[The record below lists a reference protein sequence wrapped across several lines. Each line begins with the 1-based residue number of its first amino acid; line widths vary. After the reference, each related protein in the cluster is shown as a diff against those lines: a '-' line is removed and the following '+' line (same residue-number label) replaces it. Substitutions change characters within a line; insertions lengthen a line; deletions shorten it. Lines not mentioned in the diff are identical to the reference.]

1 MSTLIMK
8 TTWVKNQ
15 RIDKLDSANPV
26 AIEFDRVAAK
36 YETNRL
42 SVWYKAHAKIIM
54 QVLNEPSPGF
64 ILDVGC
70 GTGWLL
76 RQIAKSYKHIKGIG
90 IDISPNMI
98 VKAKKAVD
106 LEEIR
111 NLEYIQGNWE
121 DMDLSVL
128 SGKSITT
135 VICANTYH
143 YFADPNTAAKK
154 MFQSLGKG
162 GRLFLL
168 ERDKAGSIIT
178 QIWDTLHL
186 FLIKD
191 HVRFYCLSE
200 LVIFFR
206 NAGFADIKIKKM
218 IRRFFW
224 KKKFFTNIVLL
235 SGHKK

>member
-1 MSTLIMK
+1 MSTFIMK
-8 TTWVKNQ
+8 TTRVKSQ
-15 RIDKLDSANPV
+15 KIDELYSVNPV
-26 AIEFDRVAAK
+26 AIQFDRVAAK

-42 SVWYKAHAKIIM
+42 SAWYKAHAKIII
-54 QVLNEPSPGF
+54 QVLNDPSPDF

-76 RQIAKSYKHIKGIG
+76 RQIAKSYKHKKGIG
-90 IDISPNMI
+90 IDISSNMI
-98 VKAKKAVD
+98 AIAKKAVD
-106 LEEIR
+106 QEEIG
-111 NLEYIQGNWE
+111 NLEYIQGDWE

-128 SGKSITT
+128 LGKSITT

-154 MFQSLGKG
+154 MFQSLSTG

-186 FLIKD
+186 FFIKD
-191 HVRFYCLSE
+191 HVRFYRSSE
-200 LVIFFR
+200 LINFFR
-206 NAGFADIKIKKM
+206 NAGFSDIKIQKE
-218 IRRFFW
+218 IRKIFW
-224 KKKFFTNIVLL
+224 KKKIFTSLVLL
-235 SGHKK
+235 SGQKK